1 MSRIINGD
9 TVVHFKGQMY
19 TVISI
24 DAEHTEDG
32 EKYVCYRALYDE
44 KKTYVRPYDMFM
56 SKVDKTKY
64 PDVTAEYRMTV
75 YCTED
80 VPTKSKELSEVSIED
95 ALRMN
100 QDGQILKLDTHQDV
114 FGYAIYQG
122 ILISLRDVANNEDV
136 LTTIDT
142 QSITNTIVLNGDMLS
157 LPYPMDA
164 DKLRHYLSKCI
175 TAALGILKGEEC
187 SFLPNMAV
195 RVF

>member
-1 MSRIINGD
+1 MD
-9 TVVHFKGQMY
+9 T
-19 TVISI
+19 
-24 DAEHTEDG
+24 
-32 EKYVCYRALYDE
+32 L
-44 KKTYVRPYDMFM
+44 
-56 SKVDKTKY
+56 
-64 PDVTAEYRMTV
+64 
-75 YCTED
+75 
-80 VPTKSKELSEVSIED
+80 
-95 ALRMN
+95 
-100 QDGQILKLDTHQDV
+100 
-114 FGYAIYQG
+114 YQG

-187 SFLPNMAV
+187 SLLPNMAV